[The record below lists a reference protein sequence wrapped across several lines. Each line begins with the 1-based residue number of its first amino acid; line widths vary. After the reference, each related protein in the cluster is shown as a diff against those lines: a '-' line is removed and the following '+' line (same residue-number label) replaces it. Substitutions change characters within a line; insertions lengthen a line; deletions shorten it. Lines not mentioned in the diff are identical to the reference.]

1 MPREASRECQPR
13 LGRSAQRLV
22 RRKSTRQERRR
33 DCTANGPYP
42 GAFALYIGRGSPV
55 PRGLGRVG
63 SSSRLASPE
72 RGSMSPLLIRRGYP
86 ALDDRSRS
94 LLSVV
99 EGPPTRRMRVRCLRL
114 GKPLSSLGVSVAAG
128 GHPQLRIQDPSVTA
142 HELLETIGRLL
153 AGGMAGVGPHS
164 GPAPLPSGVSRAGSN
179 RPDGGGVSPEAES
192 VLSRVVSGGGGGVQI
207 SLQLAPVRV
216 VHPKAGPVRP
226 PWSGALTGWL

>member
-86 ALDDRSRS
+86 ALGDRSRS

-99 EGPPTRRMRVRCLRL
+99 EGPPTRRMLVRRLRL
-114 GKPLSSLGVSVAAG
+114 GEPFSILGVSVAAG
-128 GHPQLRIQDPSVTA
+128 GHPPTPDSRSISHGSRTSRDDRPPSR
-142 HELLETIGRLL
+142 GRHGGLL
-153 AGGMAGVGPHS
+153 AILRPFPHS
-164 GPAPLPSGVSRAGSN
+164 KPG
-179 RPDGGGVSPEAES
+179 
-192 VLSRVVSGGGGGVQI
+192 
-207 SLQLAPVRV
+207 
-216 VHPKAGPVRP
+216 
-226 PWSGALTGWL
+226 

>member
-1 MPREASRECQPR
+1 MSREASRECQPR
-13 LGRSAQRLV
+13 LGRSARRLV

-86 ALDDRSRS
+86 ALGDRSRS

-99 EGPPTRRMRVRCLRL
+99 EGPPTRRMLVRRLRL
-114 GKPLSSLGVSVAAG
+114 GEPFSILGVSVAAG
-128 GHPQLRIQDPSVTA
+128 GQPPTFPRPQRVTSFALRTHPGGLSPSIPVDFG
-142 HELLETIGRLL
+142 II
-153 AGGMAGVGPHS
+153 
-164 GPAPLPSGVSRAGSN
+164 SN
-179 RPDGGGVSPEAES
+179 RLCPK
-192 VLSRVVSGGGGGVQI
+192 
-207 SLQLAPVRV
+207 
-216 VHPKAGPVRP
+216 HPP
-226 PWSGALTGWL
+226 

>member
-1 MPREASRECQPR
+1 MSREASRECQPR
-13 LGRSAQRLV
+13 LGRSARRLV
-22 RRKSTRQERRR
+22 RRKSTRQEPRR

-86 ALDDRSRS
+86 AWSDRSRS

-99 EGPPTRRMRVRCLRL
+99 EGPPTRRMLVTRLRL
-114 GKPLSSLGVSVAAG
+114 GEPFSILGVSVAAE
-128 GHPQLRIQDPSVTA
+128 GHPPQLRIQDPSVTD

-153 AGGMAGVGPHS
+153 AGGMVGFEPYSGLSTFEVWLAGRNRTDLRAEGCHLERNRYYPGLEVGPSGFEPESS
-164 GPAPLPSGVSRAGSN
+164 GPEPPRIDQATPRTRRGLAVSLG
-179 RPDGGGVSPEAES
+179 
-192 VLSRVVSGGGGGVQI
+192 RV
-207 SLQLAPVRV
+207 
-216 VHPKAGPVRP
+216 
-226 PWSGALTGWL
+226 